1 MITRYLL
8 IAIAIFAFSLS
19 ACSGPENA
27 MKSDEK
33 TKDESPQESDPPPKK
48 TKAELLVGKWKL
60 IVSDNETLGFGT
72 NITEEYTKS
81 GKFIFKSIHLRR
93 GEVDE
98 STGSYELVGDTLRLV
113 ENPGPNGPGKRW
125 EVVIESLTET
135 EFVTIAG
142 PANQRERSISKRIEQ
157 KSN

>member
-1 MITRYLL
+1 MTTRLFL
-8 IAIAIFAFSLS
+8 IATAIFAFSLS
-19 ACSGPENA
+19 ACSAPENA

-48 TKAELLVGKWKL
+48 TKAELLVGTWKL
-60 IVSDNETLGFGT
+60 TVSDNEILGPST
-72 NITEEYTKS
+72 NITSEFTKS
-81 GKFIFKSIHLRR
+81 GKFIFKGSDLRR
-93 GEVDE
+93 AEVDE

-142 PANQRERSISKRIEQ
+142 PANHRERSISKRIEQ
-157 KSN
+157 K